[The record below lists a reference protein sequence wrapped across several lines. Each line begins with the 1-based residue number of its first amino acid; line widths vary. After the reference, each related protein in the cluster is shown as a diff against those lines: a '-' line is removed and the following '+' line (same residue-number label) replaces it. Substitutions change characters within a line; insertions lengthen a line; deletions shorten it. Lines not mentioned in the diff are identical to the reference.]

1 MAGPVGYEVTGPN
14 GERGW
19 WDGKKV
25 TLLDKSGLPAP
36 ASKSTLAGAESRTRL
51 ALGLDPSIRA
61 QQNLYKE
68 EGWTGDKPA
77 NPLNSLRGA
86 VADFID
92 GDDNNASALSKF
104 VGGQKYQNYNQA
116 AKTFESAFL
125 PILSGAAVSPSEAQR
140 MIRASLPQRG
150 DSPETLARKAQNRA
164 EMINGAAELSGR
176 PVPFGRMKNR
186 RAAQP
191 AAKPGAPKAG
201 MVEDG
206 YRFKGGNPADPKS
219 WEPVQ

>member
-1 MAGPVGYEVTGPN
+1 MPTKAEALAELARRGVAVETPV
-14 GERGW
+14 
-19 WDGKKV
+19 K
-25 TLLDKSGLPAP
+25 PA
-36 ASKSTLAGAESRTRL
+36 LAGAESRTRL

-61 QQNLYKE
+61 QQNLYQE

-86 VADFID
+86 AADFLD

-150 DSPETLARKAQNRA
+150 DSPETLSRKAQNRA

-176 PVPFGRMKNR
+176 SAPFGRMKNR
-186 RAAQP
+186 AAARP
-191 AAKPGAPKAG
+191 AATTAPTSKAPTAG